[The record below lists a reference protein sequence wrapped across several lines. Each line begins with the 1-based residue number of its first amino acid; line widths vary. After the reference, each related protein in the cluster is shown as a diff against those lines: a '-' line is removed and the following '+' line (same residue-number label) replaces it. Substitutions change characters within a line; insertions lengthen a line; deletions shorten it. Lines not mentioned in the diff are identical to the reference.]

1 MNKFLYN
8 TQDKIISCI
17 TGGNLVTAVHLI
29 RLSGFSNLKFLE
41 PFIDYKISKIKPR
54 YSHFINLLNESDILD
69 QILLVY
75 FPAPYSYSGEN
86 IIEISV
92 HGNPLNVNRIL
103 DLFIHQCGFRMAYPG
118 EFTYRAMKNKKL
130 NLSQVEGLDLFFNA
144 QNIFSMNQGLSLLSG
159 NLQDKFLALYSQY
172 KYHRA
177 CLEILFDFSDD
188 VGSEQSQKL
197 FSDSAKQLASTIN
210 YFIDLTKY
218 KSENIIK
225 PQVVLLG
232 LPNAGKS
239 TVFNSLLDD
248 ERSIVSNIA
257 GTTRDYISETISL
270 DGNNFELIDTAGIN
284 LHSHDSIEAV
294 GIKKAL
300 KIIDQS
306 FFRILVI
313 NPFIA
318 TDLDEFLKQLP
329 SIDMIIFTHN
339 DLSEFEGKL
348 GPIEPKLPEVRWSY
362 RTNKENFAKDQIFNA
377 IQCKFSELTQ
387 AQPILIQ
394 RHKNIF
400 QELEISWNSYSHLI
414 EKTTDL
420 AVIDASLQEIG
431 AIIEELVGI
440 VSPNQVLSDI
450 FTQFCIGK

>member
-1 MNKFLYN
+1 M
-8 TQDKIISCI
+8 
-17 TGGNLVTAVHLI
+17 
-29 RLSGFSNLKFLE
+29 
-41 PFIDYKISKIKPR
+41 
-54 YSHFINLLNESDILD
+54 
-69 QILLVY
+69 
-75 FPAPYSYSGEN
+75 
-86 IIEISV
+86 
-92 HGNPLNVNRIL
+92 
-103 DLFIHQCGFRMAYPG
+103 
-118 EFTYRAMKNKKL
+118 
-130 NLSQVEGLDLFFNA
+130 
-144 QNIFSMNQGLSLLSG
+144 
-159 NLQDKFLALYSQY
+159 
-172 KYHRA
+172 
-177 CLEILFDFSDD
+177 
-188 VGSEQSQKL
+188 
-197 FSDSAKQLASTIN
+197 
-210 YFIDLTKY
+210 
-218 KSENIIK
+218 
-225 PQVVLLG
+225 
-232 LPNAGKS
+232 
-239 TVFNSLLDD
+239 FNSLLDD

-329 SIDMIIFTHN
+329 LIDMIIFTHN

-348 GPIEPKLPEVRWSY
+348 GPIEPKLPKVRWSY

-400 QELEISWNSYSHLI
+400 QEIEISWNSYSHLI

-440 VSPNQVLSDI
+440 VSPDQVLSDI